1 MRQVFVQVP
10 RGGGSRVIDVA
21 RKHHGTNVARLDASG
36 IDGEP
41 TDLILLDVGNRSIEA
56 LLGALEDLPDTR
68 ITFAPQGVFAL
79 QPPPSETPNQ
89 VTNVTMLSPIEIY
102 LGGLQS
108 IGSWRGFLGYAAAAG
123 VVVWIGLFTNSAFLL
138 IAAMLIAPFA
148 GPAMNVALATARGD
162 FLLLCRAL
170 LRYFAALFTTI
181 VVAGAISLIL
191 GQRVVT
197 PQMIDASQI
206 SEVALLLPLIAGAA
220 GALNLSQSSRSSMV
234 SGAATGVLVAA
245 SLAPPAGLVGM
256 GAVMGEWDI
265 AVSGLFLLFLQLV
278 GINLSGAIVFR
289 LVGLSVRGARYDRG
303 MRRLF
308 PVTLAVTVLLLAG
321 LLFIQFRNPPE
332 FQRSSQSQRATAVLQ
347 QVVAEETAARLVE
360 ANVRFTRADISGQN
374 TLLSV
379 VYVQRDSDADP
390 DILRA
395 QLTYNIQQAILDAG
409 FNVTPLIDVIVL
421 DPPA

>member
-1 MRQVFVQVP
+1 MRQIFVQVP
-10 RGGGSRVIDVA
+10 RGSGDRVVEVA
-21 RKHHGTNVARLDASG
+21 RQNDGTNITRIDASG
-36 IDGEP
+36 SDGKL
-41 TDLILLDVGNRSIEA
+41 TDLILIDVANRSIEP
-56 LLGALEDLPDTR
+56 LLGALQDLPDTR

-79 QPPPSETPNQ
+79 QPPPSETPEQ

-123 VVVWIGLFTNSAFLL
+123 IVVWIGLFTNSAFLL

-162 FLLLCRAL
+162 FVLLRRGL
-170 LRYFAALFTTI
+170 LRYFAALLTTV
-181 VVAGAISLIL
+181 VVAGAISLIF
-191 GQRVVT
+191 GQQVVT
-197 PQMIDASQI
+197 PQMIASSQI
-206 SEVALLLPLIAGAA
+206 SEVALLLPLVAGAA
-220 GALNLSQSSRSSMV
+220 GALNLSQSSQSSLV

-256 GAVMGEWDI
+256 SVVMGEWDM

-303 MRRLF
+303 KRLLF
-308 PVTLAVTVLLLAG
+308 PITLAVTTLLLAG
-321 LLFIQFRNPPE
+321 LLFVQFRNPPQ
-332 FQRSSQSQRATAVLQ
+332 FQRSSQAQRATAVLQ
-347 QVVAEETAARLVE
+347 QTVRDDPDVQLVE
-360 ANVRFTRADISGQN
+360 ASVRFTRAEISGQY
-374 TLLSV
+374 TLLGV
-379 VYVQRDSDADP
+379 VYVQRSSAGDP
-390 DILRA
+390 NLIRA
-395 QLTYNIQQAILDAG
+395 TLTTEIQQAIREAG

-421 DPPA
+421 DAPD